1 MNGKI
6 DCSDFIQP
14 EYEKIVELSRFT
26 EDQRKVF
33 DFLNSDKY
41 TDEGIMLKLNLS
53 RKRYYEIKKKVI
65 NKIVRVLPY
74 L

>member
-14 EYEKIVELSRFT
+14 EYERIIELARFT
-26 EDQRKVF
+26 EDQKKVF
-33 DFLNSDKY
+33 DLLNSDKY
-41 TDEGIMLKLNLS
+41 TDEGIMLELNFS
-53 RKRYYEIKKKVI
+53 RKRYYTIKKKVM
-65 NKIVRVLPY
+65 NKVIRVIPY

>member
-14 EYEKIVELSRFT
+14 EYERIIELARFT
-26 EDQRKVF
+26 EDQKKVF

-53 RKRYYEIKKKVI
+53 RKRYYAIKKKVI
-65 NKIVRVLPY
+65 DKVTRTMAY